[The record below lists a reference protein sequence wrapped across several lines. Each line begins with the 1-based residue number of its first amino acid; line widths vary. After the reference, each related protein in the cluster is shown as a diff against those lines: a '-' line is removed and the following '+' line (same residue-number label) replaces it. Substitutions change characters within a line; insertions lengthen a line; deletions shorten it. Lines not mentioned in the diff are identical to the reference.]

1 MSLSPAQRHNQ
12 RITMQQQQARLEEVN
27 TTASLHLQMQQIRED
42 VEQLRSL
49 PMTADRV
56 KMKRDVLLPK
66 WLPTVES
73 YLELGR
79 VYANPVFSYCVIW
92 LFDVG
97 QYDQALD
104 WADIAIA
111 QEQATPENIKSRF
124 PAFVADQMLEWAELA
139 SQAGEDLEP
148 YFSRTFENVTQRWRL
163 HEEITAKWFKFAGLL
178 MLRDENGQTRAS
190 AFDDVD
196 LLKTADALLA
206 SAESRYRKVGVTTM
220 RNQIAARLRSIE
232 KGA

>member
-12 RITMQQQQARLEEVN
+12 RIAMQQQQARLEEVN
-27 TTASLHLQMQQIRED
+27 TTASLHLQMQEIDED
-42 VEQLRSL
+42 VALLRSL
-49 PMTADRV
+49 PTTADRV
-56 KMKRDVLLPK
+56 EMKRDVLLPK

-73 YLELGR
+73 YLELGK
-79 VYANPVFSYCVIW
+79 VYANPVFAYCVIW

-104 WADIAIA
+104 WAEIAIE
-111 QEQATPENIKSRF
+111 QEQATPENIRSRF
-124 PAFVADQMLEWAELA
+124 PAFVADQMLDWAEQA

-178 MLRDENGQTRAS
+178 MLRDENGQARA
-190 AFDDVD
+190 AAVD
-196 LLKTADALLA
+196 SVETLSNADRLLA
-206 SAESRYRKVGVTTM
+206 AAEAKYHKAGVGTM
-220 RNQIAARLRSIE
+220 RKTIAARIRHLQ
-232 KGA
+232 GQ

>member
-1 MSLSPAQRHNQ
+1 MSLSPAQRHSQ
-12 RITMQQQQARLEEVN
+12 RIAMQQQQARLEEVN

-56 KMKRDVLLPK
+56 EMKRDVLLPK

-104 WADIAIA
+104 WADIAIG

-124 PAFVADQMLEWAELA
+124 PAFVADQMLEWAEQA

-178 MLRDENGQTRAS
+178 MLRDENGQARAS
-190 AFDDVD
+190 AIDDVET
-196 LLKTADALLA
+196 LLSAERLLA
-206 SAESRYRKVGVTTM
+206 AAEAKYHRAGVSTM
-220 RNQIAARLRSIE
+220 RRTIAARIRHLQSQ
-232 KGA
+232 

>member
-1 MSLSPAQRHNQ
+1 MSLSPAQRHSQ
-12 RITMQQQQARLEEVN
+12 RVAMQQQQARLEEVN
-27 TTASLHLQMQQIRED
+27 TTASLHLQMQEIMED
-42 VEQLRSL
+42 VAVLRSL
-49 PMTADRV
+49 DTTAERV
-56 KMKRDVLLPK
+56 AMKRDVLLPK
-66 WLPTVES
+66 WKPTVES

-79 VYANPVFSYCVIW
+79 VYANPVFAYCVVW

-97 QYDQALD
+97 EFDQALD

-124 PAFVADQMLEWAELA
+124 PAFVADQVMNWAEQA

-178 MLRDENGQTRAS
+178 LLRDESGQARAAAS
-190 AFDDVD
+190 DSVET
-196 LLKTADALLA
+196 LSEADRLLA
-206 SAESRYRKVGVTTM
+206 AAEAKYHKAGVGTM
-220 RNQIAARLRSIE
+220 RKTIAARIRALTAE
-232 KGA
+232 